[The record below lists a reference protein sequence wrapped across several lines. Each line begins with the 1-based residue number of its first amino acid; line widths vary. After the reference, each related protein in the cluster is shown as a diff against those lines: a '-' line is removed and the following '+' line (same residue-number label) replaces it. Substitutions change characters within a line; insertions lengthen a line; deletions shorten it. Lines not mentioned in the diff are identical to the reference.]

1 MQRKIKYLLPLSL
14 LLLFTYNSAYPFE
27 VGRGAAEALNN
38 LPEPRLIFPI
48 TETVVLTGKND
59 LEFKWGGEYAVT
71 VDYYDFRLYKG
82 YNTVEANLILK
93 KQIPSDITT
102 TKISADT
109 FTDAEVYTWVLKQV
123 SLGGQKSDASFDSFK
138 VIKK

>member
-14 LLLFTYNSAYPFE
+14 LLLLTSSSVYPFE
-27 VGRGAAEALNN
+27 IGKGIVGALNN

-48 TETVVLTGKND
+48 TETVVLTGKTD

-71 VDYYDFRLYKG
+71 VDHYDFRLYKG
-82 YNTVEANLILK
+82 YNTVEANLLLK
-93 KQIPSDITT
+93 EQISSQLNTI
-102 TKISADT
+102 KINIDK
-109 FTDAEVYTWVLKQV
+109 FEDGQVYTWALKQV
-123 SLGGQKSDASFDSFK
+123 SLGGEKSDASFDSFK